1 MNKMTRHQ
9 QRIKLM
15 QILFAYQF
23 KKQTENDLIETEEE
37 KIFLEK
43 ITKRLDLID
52 GSIQKHAKERPIKDI
67 AKLDLAI
74 LRLIIFEKEEK
85 DTESKILIDEA
96 VELAKE
102 FGDKNSY
109 AFVNAVLE
117 KILMKK

>member
-1 MNKMTRHQ
+1 MNKITRHQ

-52 GSIQKHAKERPIKDI
+52 ENIQKHAKKRPIKDI

-85 DTESKILIDEA
+85 DIESKILIDEA